1 MSPETRNAEVG
12 TRNGEA
18 GTRQASEKF
27 ERHDRE
33 AAVPRSAFRLP
44 RWVLFVAPLILLAI
58 LSVFVIKGGTLSR
71 LARGLPP
78 VEELSFDRVQ
88 LTPGNI
94 IVDVVNGGPDPVTV
108 AQVMVDE
115 AYWAHTITPKREVG
129 RLGRARI
136 TIPYPW
142 VEGEPHQVRLV
153 TSTGVTFDHEILV
166 AAETPP
172 VDSRYFLVFS
182 LIGLYVGVLPVAIG
196 ILWLPFLKR
205 LERRWMHFA
214 LALTAGLLLFLAAE
228 ALHEAIETAGRVAGA
243 FQGIGLVAL
252 GVLVTWLLLQ
262 AFSAGGSSKQGADP
276 KAQRL
281 RLAFLIALGIGLHNL
296 GEGLAIGAA
305 YAQGAVTLGAFL
317 IVGFMIHNTTE
328 GLGIVA
334 PVARD
339 DPSLKK
345 LALAGVLAGG
355 PTIIGAWLGGIAYSP
370 ILATLCMAIGA
381 GAILQVLGV
390 LYRAVEQETGSAIWT
405 PLNAIGVVAGLV
417 LMYGTGLLVAS

>member
-1 MSPETRNAEVG
+1 MNRKTWLW
-12 TRNGEA
+12 
-18 GTRQASEKF
+18 F
-27 ERHDRE
+27 
-33 AAVPRSAFRLP
+33 F
-44 RWVLFVAPLILLAI
+44 APLVLLGILAL
-58 LSVFVIKGGTLSR
+58 FVIKGGTMSR

-88 LTPGNI
+88 LTPGHI
-94 IVDVVNGGPDPVTV
+94 RVDVVNGGPDPVTV

-115 AYWAHTITPKREVG
+115 AYWTHTITPKRELA

-136 TIPYPW
+136 DIAYPW
-142 VEGEPHQVRLV
+142 VEGEPHQIKLV
-153 TSTGVTFDHEILV
+153 TSTGVTFDHEIVV

-172 VDSRYFLVFS
+172 VDGRYFLIFS

-228 ALHEAIETAGRVAGA
+228 ALHEALETADRVAGA
-243 FQGIGLVAL
+243 FQGVGLVAL

-262 AFSAGGSSKQGADP
+262 AFAGARSKEHGVADP

-281 RLAFLIALGIGLHNL
+281 SLAFLIALGIGLHNL

-305 YAQGAVTLGAFL
+305 YAQGAVSLGAFL

-334 PVARD
+334 PVAQD
-339 DPSLKK
+339 DPPVKK
-345 LALAGVLAGG
+345 LALAGLLAGG
-355 PTIIGAWLGGIAYSP
+355 PTILGAWLGGVAYSP

-390 LYRAVEQETGSAIWT
+390 LYRAVDQETESAIWT
-405 PLNAIGVVAGLV
+405 PLNAMGVVAGLV

>member
-1 MSPETRNAEVG
+1 MTSPAKTERAAERTGV
-12 TRNGEA
+12 
-18 GTRQASEKF
+18 
-27 ERHDRE
+27 
-33 AAVPRSAFRLP
+33 RLP
-44 RWVLFVAPLILLAI
+44 RGVLFAFPLILLAV

-78 VEELSFDRVQ
+78 VEELSVNRVQ
-88 LTPGNI
+88 LTPGHI
-94 IVDVVNGGPDPVTV
+94 ILDVVNGGPDPVTV

-115 AYWAHTITPKREVG
+115 AYWAHTITPERKVD

-136 TIPYPW
+136 DIPYPW
-142 VEGEPHQVRLV
+142 VEGEPHQIKLV

-172 VDSRYFLVFS
+172 VDGRYFLVFT

-196 ILWLPFLKR
+196 LLWLPFLKR
-205 LERRWMHFA
+205 LDRRWLHFA
-214 LALTAGLLLFLAAE
+214 LALTAGLLIFLAAE
-228 ALHEAIETAGRVAGA
+228 ALHEALETAGRVAGA
-243 FQGIGLVAL
+243 FQGIGLVAI

-262 AFSAGGSSKQGADP
+262 AFSGAGRREQGADP

-334 PVARD
+334 PVAQD
-339 DPSLKK
+339 SPSIRK
-345 LALAGVLAGG
+345 LALAGLLAGV
-355 PTIIGAWLGGIAYSP
+355 PTILGAWLGGVAYSP
-370 ILATLCMAIGA
+370 LLATLCMAIGA

-390 LYRAVEQETGSAIWT
+390 LYRAVESETETGGALWT
-405 PLNAIGVVAGLV
+405 PLNAMGVVAGLV